1 MSAFIDLLGDTP
13 RVAVLGTFAEYPEQM
28 LSAPDIIVETGKA
41 RRAVY
46 YTIERLVED
55 GIIVVAGRQGK
66 AKLYMLNTND
76 VRAKAL
82 PMMERILAMGS
93 LESDVKRDLGIPQDE
108 DLPEMGVTQG
118 AIDQDEPD
126 SCRSVQK
133 NSTTGITK
141 VKGWS

>member
-28 LSAPDIIVETGKA
+28 LSAPDIITETGKA

-93 LESDVKRDLGIPQDE
+93 LESDIKRDLGIPQDE
-108 DLPEMGVTQG
+108 DLPERGVTQG

-126 SCRSVQK
+126 SCRSIQK
-133 NSTTGITK
+133 NSIPCVTK
-141 VKGWS
+141 GKGWS

>member
-13 RVAVLGTFAEYPEQM
+13 RVAVLGTFAEYPDRM
-28 LSAPDIIVETGKA
+28 LSAPDIIAETGKA

-46 YTIERLVED
+46 YTLERLVED

-66 AKLYMLNTND
+66 ARLYTLNAKD

-93 LESDVKRDLGIPQDE
+93 LESDIKRDLGIPKYE
-108 DLPEMGVTQG
+108 ELPEMGVTQG
-118 AIDQDEPD
+118 TIDQEEPD
-126 SCRSVQK
+126 SCRSVK
-133 NSTTGITK
+133 INSIPGVTK
-141 VKGWS
+141 GKGFS

>member
-13 RVAVLGTFAEYPEQM
+13 RVAVLGTFAEYPDQM
-28 LSAPDIIVETGKA
+28 LSAPDIIAETGKA

-46 YTIERLVED
+46 YTIEKLVED

-66 AKLYMLNTND
+66 ARLYMLNAKD

-93 LESDVKRDLGIPQDE
+93 LESEIKRDLGIPQDE
-108 DLPEMGVTQG
+108 DLPEMGMTQG
-118 AIDQDEPD
+118 GIDQEEPN
-126 SCRSVQK
+126 SRRSSQK
-133 NSTTGITK
+133 NCIPSVPKG
-141 VKGWS
+141 KGWS

>member
-13 RVAVLGTFAEYPEQM
+13 RVAVLGTFAEYPDRM
-28 LSAPDIIVETGKA
+28 LSAPDIIAETGKA

-66 AKLYMLNTND
+66 ARLYMLNAKD

-82 PMMERILAMGS
+82 PMMERILVMGS
-93 LESDVKRDLGIPQDE
+93 LESEIKRDLGISQDE

-118 AIDQDEPD
+118 TIDQEEPN

-133 NSTTGITK
+133 NSIPGVTK
-141 VKGWS
+141 GKGWS